1 MQKTAERG
9 KAQNA
14 LKLPV
19 QDNIRLH
26 TSLYIILVIAL
37 VLKPGNYI
45 KNKFPE
51 TKEFIF
57 LF

>member
-1 MQKTAERG
+1 MQETAERG

-26 TSLYIILVIAL
+26 ASLYIILVIAL

-45 KNKFPE
+45 IK
-51 TKEFIF
+51 
-57 LF
+57 